1 VSFKEK
7 IHIPFWRNLDVVT
20 FCICMGLAFI
30 GWLLVYRVGGSEDD
44 VEQAGSFLATSA
56 GKQTM
61 WMILA
66 MALFWLTMLFDPKF
80 WETFAYGFYT
90 AAMVGLI
97 LVLFLG
103 SNIKGATSWFSFGGM
118 TFQPS
123 EVAKFATCLAVSAF
137 LGRFNTNL
145 EHFRSQLV
153 AFGLI
158 LLPIFLILMQP
169 DPGSALVFFS
179 FLFVFYR
186 QGLSPTLYLIGAFVL
201 ANLIAGF
208 VFDTQYITLGL
219 LSLGLIILGYSTT
232 RNHNSMGRY
241 NKRQNWAFG
250 LAGVA
255 VGGLAYWQYEL
266 PADFG
271 PLIAAV
277 LLFGGLGTYLWMK
290 EKQGKLFRLLT
301 FAVLFGTGVAFMA
314 HYTINNVLKPH
325 QQARIKLWL
334 TPEECDP
341 HGPRYNLEQSKL
353 AISSG
358 GWDGKGLFK
367 GTMTRLDY
375 VPEQTTDF
383 IFSTVGEE
391 QGFIGS
397 VSIIVLYLVLLFR
410 LTTIAE
416 RQRTTFARCY
426 AYCVAGIFFVH
437 FFINIGMTMGLM
449 PIIGIPLPFISKGG
463 SSLLG
468 FTIMIAV
475 LLRLDSTRKR
485 DLGNL
490 AA

>member
-1 VSFKEK
+1 MSFKEK

-30 GWLLVYRVGGSEDD
+30 GWLLVYRVGGGDEE

-66 MALFWLTMLFDPKF
+66 MGLFWLTMLFDPKL
-80 WETFAYGFYT
+80 WQTFAYGIY
-90 AAMVGLI
+90 ALAVLALI

-118 TFQPS
+118 SFQPS

-145 EHFRSQLV
+145 EHVRSQVV

-179 FLFVFYR
+179 FLVVFYR
-186 QGLSPTLYLIGAFVL
+186 EGLSSTLYVIGAFVL
-201 ANLIAGF
+201 ANLILGF
-208 VFDTQYITLGL
+208 VFDIRYISLGL
-219 LSLGLIILGYSTT
+219 LLLGLLILGYNTT
-232 RNHNSMGRY
+232 RNNNNMGRY
-241 NKRQNWAFG
+241 NKRQNWALG

-255 VGGLAYWQYEL
+255 AGGLAYWQFEL
-266 PADFG
+266 PTDIG
-271 PLIAAV
+271 PLVAAGV
-277 LLFGGLGTYLWMK
+277 LFAGLGIYIWRT
-290 EKQGKLFRLLT
+290 EKQTRLFRLLT
-301 FAVLFGTGVAFMA
+301 VAVVFGTGVAFMA
-314 HYTINNVLKPH
+314 NYTINNVLKPH

-358 GWDGKGLFK
+358 GLDGKGLFQ

-416 RQRTTFARCY
+416 RQRTTFARSY
-426 AYCVAGIFFVH
+426 AYCVAGIFFIH

-490 AA
+490 AS